1 MNSRNSGEERKSH
14 TSRVRNLFRYL
25 SDSGPSSVPSDPFI
39 GSPFASSSRLNS
51 PNIPPH
57 SDDTHT
63 RYPTGSNT
71 TIVSSDSYR
80 MPVDGPEGSNH
91 APSPAIPTATDPPCS
106 ACAMPMSGQFVRALG
121 TIFHLEC
128 FRCQDCNVVVASKF
142 FPIEGPDGR
151 QHPLCERDYFRRL
164 NLICAKCGS
173 ALRGAYIT
181 ACNKKFHVKHF
192 TCSVCPN
199 LFGPQDSYYEHQ
211 GDVYCYFHYSTRF
224 ADKCVGCQTA
234 ILKQFVEINR
244 NMKDECWHPECYMIH
259 KFWNVRIAPK
269 LVSIQAEPSDSA
281 VSGEPNYKEVE
292 ALYDATT
299 LRKNQVRIESL
310 VIKIWTNLS
319 SFEES
324 SAACISDMLR
334 HITNGMYL
342 DSIRRAERFI
352 VHVEV
357 LFAVMDDL
365 ELSFMRVGAKGM
377 SHVRE
382 AQMLCRKTVDLF
394 TLLSRTQKAA
404 PAPTP
409 SDSDPN
415 GPLTPASK
423 QPGMTQEL
431 LALVTGL
438 AHYLK
443 ILIRIALTGALKLDR
458 DYGDRDSMNRF
469 LESLHA
475 LGVEG
480 GEPGANRMK
489 VEVITGAGQMVT
501 SSDKT
506 GPSVSGV

>member
-14 TSRVRNLFRYL
+14 FSRVRNLFRYF
-25 SDSGPSSVPSDPFI
+25 SDSGPSSVPSDSPI

-63 RYPTGSNT
+63 RYPTGSKT
-71 TIVSSDSYR
+71 TIVSNDSYR

-91 APSPAIPTATDPPCS
+91 APSPTIPTATDPPCS
-106 ACAMPMSGQFVRALG
+106 ACAMPMSGQLSVPVATIPSEEHISQRATRSFTSSISPARYAPTSLARKIPG
-121 TIFHLEC
+121 TNIKEM
-128 FRCQDCNVVVASKF
+128 
-142 FPIEGPDGR
+142 
-151 QHPLCERDYFRRL
+151 
-164 NLICAKCGS
+164 
-173 ALRGAYIT
+173 
-181 ACNKKFHVKHF
+181 
-192 TCSVCPN
+192 
-199 LFGPQDSYYEHQ
+199 
-211 GDVYCYFHYSTRF
+211 ST
-224 ADKCVGCQTA
+224 TA

-244 NMKDECWHPECYMIH
+244 NMKDECWHPECYMIY

-281 VSGEPNYKEVE
+281 VSGEPHYKEVE

-299 LRKNQVRIESL
+299 LRENQVRIESL

-334 HITNGMYL
+334 HVTNGMYL

-357 LFAVMDDL
+357 LFAAIDDL
-365 ELSFMRVGAKGM
+365 ELGFMRVGAKGM

-382 AQMLCRKTVDLF
+382 ARMLCRKSVDLF

-404 PAPTP
+404 PAPSP

-458 DYGDRDSMNRF
+458 DYGDRDSMDIF
-469 LESLHA
+469 LESLRA
-475 LGVEG
+475 LAGEG

-501 SSDKT
+501 SGDKT
-506 GPSVSGV
+506 GPSVSGGGGSDAVVLYGYRSLAPQSA